1 MTRVTPHPCRLG
13 LTGGIGSGK
22 TTVGKRL
29 QALGADLIDADA
41 ISRATTAVGGDALA
55 AIAAAFGPD
64 MIAADGAMD
73 RARMRAL
80 VFAQPEAR
88 RKLEAIVHP
97 LVATAIAARAAASKA
112 RCVVFDVP
120 LLVESTRWRPQLDQ
134 VVVVDCSER
143 TQLRRVG
150 ARSGWDD
157 ATTTAVMRSQS
168 PRAWRLAAADSVIF
182 NDDDDLDR
190 LHATIDRLSPRF
202 GL

>member
-88 RKLEAIVHP
+88 HKLEAIVHP

-134 VVVVDCSER
+134 VVVVDLGADLVDAVQR
-143 TQLRRVG
+143 LLGLRQRRDAVCRRIPLHGAIVG
-150 ARSGWDD
+150 R
-157 ATTTAVMRSQS
+157 
-168 PRAWRLAAADSVIF
+168 AAAAGCTLLRVSF
-182 NDDDDLDR
+182 R
-190 LHATIDRLSPRF
+190 RREEARW
-202 GL
+202 